1 MAGNHIPY
9 FSMVAN
15 VVGTDFSKIPPLS
28 DNGLI
33 NGRGRFNCST
43 PSYSNSTD
51 WLGSY
56 FDSDLTWTCVDGAE
70 RSKFRFQ
77 SGKTHRLRLINQG
90 ADGKLNFQPN
100 YPDHA

>member
-1 MAGNHIPY
+1 
-9 FSMVAN
+9 MVAN

-33 NGRGRFNCST
+33 NGRGRFDCST
-43 PSYSNSTD
+43 PSYSNSSE

-56 FDSDLTWTCVDGAE
+56 FEEEAAWTCVDEAQ

-77 SGKTHRLRLINQG
+77 SGKVHRLRLVNLG
-90 ADGKLNFQPN
+90 ADGELHCLHSFATF
-100 YPDHA
+100 D